1 MSSRYENSN
10 IITNSRKVE
19 SDGKVKIVR
28 RLKTTLYPD
37 FNQFLSE
44 DTYILSQEND
54 RLDILAKEFDGDEVF
69 WHVIA
74 KANGIG
80 HGTLVVPPGMIIRIP
95 YYDEYQPISKLIK
108 DLNERR

>member
-10 IITNSRKVE
+10 IVQNSRKIE
-19 SDGKVKIVR
+19 SDGNVKSVR
-28 RLKTTLYPD
+28 RLETTLYPD
-37 FNQFLSE
+37 FNQLLAE

-54 RLDILAKEFDGDEVF
+54 RLDILAREFYGDEVF

-80 HGTLVVPPGMIIRIP
+80 HGTLLIPPGLIIRIP
-95 YYDEYQPISKLIK
+95 YYDEYQPISRLIK

>member
-10 IITNSRKVE
+10 IVVNSRKIE
-19 SDGKVKIVR
+19 SDGNLRIVR
-28 RLKTTLYPD
+28 RLESTLYPD
-37 FNQFLSE
+37 FNNFLSE

-54 RLDILAKEFDGDEVF
+54 RLDILAKEFYGDEVF

-80 HGTLVVPPGMIIRIP
+80 HGTLTVPPGMIIRIP
-95 YYDEYQPISKLIK
+95 YYDDYQPISKLIK
-108 DLNERR
+108 DLNEAR

>member
-10 IITNSRKVE
+10 VITNSRKIE
-19 SDGKVKIVR
+19 SDGQEKIVR

-54 RLDILAKEFDGDEVF
+54 RLDILAKEFYGDEVF

>member
-10 IITNSRKVE
+10 VITNSRKIE
-19 SDGKVKIVR
+19 SDGKEKIVR

-54 RLDILAKEFDGDEVF
+54 RLDILAKEFYGDEVF